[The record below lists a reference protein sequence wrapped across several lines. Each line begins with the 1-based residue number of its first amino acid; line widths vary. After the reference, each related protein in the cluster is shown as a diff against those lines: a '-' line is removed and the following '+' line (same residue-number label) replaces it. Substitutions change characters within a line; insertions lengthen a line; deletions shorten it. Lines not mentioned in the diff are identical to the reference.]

1 MIKNKNQLKRA
12 QVRFRFIQDQIE
24 QYQSQYSGID
34 LELYVLPLKDEK
46 DELMQEIL
54 EYQELRDLSLEENV
68 QGLLSEPII
77 IDNISELLAM
87 LRIAAKLSQDEFAN
101 RLGWKQSNLSRF
113 ESENYS
119 SQTVS
124 KIVEF
129 ASALGIWLHVT
140 PSLTE
145 KISEFSYRKES
156 QQIPRSGVGS
166 TSIESFDNSLAITS
180 IDNFSQDKEKSETLI
195 ISDISPRS
203 VETSYA

>member
-34 LELYVLPLKDEK
+34 LELYVLPLMDEK
-46 DELMQEIL
+46 DELLQEIM

-156 QQIPRSGVGS
+156 QQIPRSGMVS

-180 IDNFSQDKEKSETLI
+180 IDYFSQDKEKSETLI